1 MIKRIFARIALVSSL
16 GLLASGCTGQGQSGH
31 NDASKLIGKW
41 SGQQNGFEMGK
52 PVTHDIKF
60 EITEAKGNAFTGY
73 KRGTWL
79 PDGQKELINGLI
91 GEEGSIYISDEDG
104 YTIGKIK
111 PNGDIWLVYLEASK
125 DDSSAKDT
133 IVQKIE

>member
-31 NDASKLIGKW
+31 NDASKLIGRW

-91 GEEGSIYISDEDG
+91 GEEGSVYISDEDG
-104 YTIGKIK
+104 YTVGKIM

-125 DDSSAKDT
+125 DDNSAKDT
-133 IVQKIE
+133 IIQKID

>member
-1 MIKRIFARIALVSSL
+1 MIKKFFARIALVSSFA
-16 GLLASGCTGQGQSGH
+16 LLATGCTGQGH
-31 NDASKLIGKW
+31 REHTDASRLIGKW

-52 PVTHDIKF
+52 PVTKDIKF

-73 KRGTWL
+73 KRGSWL

-91 GEEGSIYISDEDG
+91 GEEDSVYISDEDG
-104 YTIGKIK
+104 YTVGKIK

-133 IVQKIE
+133 IIQKID

>member
-31 NDASKLIGKW
+31 NDASKLIGRW

-79 PDGQKELINGLI
+79 PDGQKELINGVI
-91 GEEGSIYISDEDG
+91 GEEGSIFISDEDG
-104 YTIGKIK
+104 YTVGRIK
-111 PNGDIWLVYLEASK
+111 SNGDIWLVYLEASK
-125 DDSSAKDT
+125 DDSSAKDS
-133 IVQKIE
+133 IIKKIN